1 MTCAGSADE
10 SLCVSVRGLEL
21 VMTRVLIVASIR
33 LYREGLAQLLN
44 ANGDFTVVGT
54 DSTGREAIQR
64 VDETAPD
71 VTLVDMDIP
80 DLGDISA
87 AFATRSPRIPL
98 VAVGIAE
105 SDAEVLACA
114 EMGIAGYVTRE
125 SSISELAA
133 ALRGAADGE
142 LFCSPRTAGILIR
155 RIAELAADHRQH
167 NGNVSVALLTQRE
180 REVATLMCEGLSNK
194 EIACRLCIEVATVKN
209 HVHNVLDKLNVH
221 RRSEAVRLLARSA
234 NGVQYRA

>member
-1 MTCAGSADE
+1 
-10 SLCVSVRGLEL
+10 
-21 VMTRVLIVASIR
+21 MTRVLIVASIR

-125 SSISELAA
+125 SSMSELAA

-155 RIAELAADHRQH
+155 RIAELAADRQQSD
-167 NGNVSVALLTQRE
+167 NSSVAMLTQRE

-194 EIACRLCIEVATVKN
+194 EIATRLCIEVATVKN